1 MQEVLAPL
9 QIPDY
14 HFLIGIIESPFNLTN
29 DRKLKSLLETLEKES
44 APEKKSP
51 ADKENTRKRR
61 EALNKELEKEI
72 RYLGSSDMAYFVRQW
87 TTDDAGVSFQEIIRD
102 VAKMLKVKAP
112 QMGTER
118 EMLESVVT
126 DYATKQF
133 ANLPDEE
140 KQKMLES
147 LGVEQERA
155 SKFIKKSAGV
165 FALPM
170 LIEAFGSL
178 VVNGLIKNI
187 IFGLIGKIIGH
198 QLAMRLFNFIMGR
211 FPWWVAWIGPV
222 AWTVSLGWT
231 AFDIQ
236 GPAYRK
242 TIPVVLYLGLCSM
255 RGTDVSE
262 ENF

>member
-1 MQEVLAPL
+1 MQEVFTPL
-9 QIPDY
+9 QVADY

-29 DRKLKSLLETLEKES
+29 DRKLKALLAAFEEDNT
-44 APEKKSP
+44 PENK
-51 ADKENTRKRR
+51 A
-61 EALNKELEKEI
+61 ALNLQLEKEI
-72 RYLGSSDMAYFVRQW
+72 RYLGSSDVAYFVRHW
-87 TTDDAGVSFQEIIRD
+87 TTGNPGVTLQEIIRD
-102 VAKMLKVKAP
+102 VARSLKVKLP
-112 QMGTER
+112 QMGTDR
-118 EMLESVVT
+118 EMLEHVVT
-126 DYATKQF
+126 RYATMQF
-133 ANLPDEE
+133 SNLPDEE

-155 SKFIKKSAGV
+155 AAFIKKSAGV

-198 QLAMRLFNFIMGR
+198 QLAMKLFNFIMGR

-255 RGTDVSE
+255 RGEDEVTV
-262 ENF
+262 

>member
-1 MQEVLAPL
+1 MQEVLKPL
-9 QIPDY
+9 EAPDY
-14 HFLIGIIESPFNLTN
+14 HFLIGIIESPLNLTD
-29 DRKLKSLLETLEKES
+29 DRKLKNLVANLEAEDSEENRSVLNTQLEQ
-44 APEKKSP
+44 
-51 ADKENTRKRR
+51 
-61 EALNKELEKEI
+61 EI
-72 RYLGSSDMAYFVRQW
+72 RYLGSSDVAYFLRQW
-87 TTDDAGVSFQEIIRD
+87 TSNNAGVAFQEIIRD
-102 VAKMLKVKAP
+102 VAKAIKVDAP
-112 QMGTER
+112 RMGTER
-118 EMLESVVT
+118 EMLEEVVQA
-126 DYATKQF
+126 YATKQF
-133 ANLPDEE
+133 ASLPDEE

-147 LGVEQERA
+147 LGVEQEHA
-155 SKFIKKSAGV
+155 AKFIKKSAGV

-211 FPWWVAWIGPV
+211 FPWWVSWIGPV
-222 AWTVSLGWT
+222 AWTVSIGWT

-255 RGTDVSE
+255 RE
-262 ENF
+262 KE

>member
-1 MQEVLAPL
+1 MKEVLAPL
-9 QIPDY
+9 QAADY
-14 HFLIGIIESPFNLTN
+14 HFLIGIIESPLNLTQ
-29 DRKLKSLLETLEKES
+29 DKKLKTLLATYEEDETPENKQLIDEQLEE
-44 APEKKSP
+44 
-51 ADKENTRKRR
+51 
-61 EALNKELEKEI
+61 EI
-72 RYLGSSDMAYFVRQW
+72 RYLGSSDIAYAFRMM
-87 TTDDAGVSFQEIIRD
+87 TSNNAGVTFQEIIRD
-102 VAKMLKVKAP
+102 VSKALKVDQP

-118 EMLESVVT
+118 EMIEQVVER
-126 DYATKQF
+126 YATQQF

-155 SKFIKKSAGV
+155 ASFIKKSAGV

-198 QLAMRLFNFIMGR
+198 QLAMRLFHFIMGR

-255 RGTDVSE
+255 RE
-262 ENF
+262 KE